1 MQIYMAGIH
10 TDTGKTHVCAAFC
23 AAFKYDYFKLIQAGT
38 PTDSE
43 VIRRFSPNTHIF
55 NEGILL
61 QTPTSPHIAKEIE
74 RIEYEAMQ
82 IKIPKSQNLI
92 IELAGG
98 LFSPIDEKFCMIDYM
113 QNHKLPTIL
122 VAKYYLGSINHILL
136 SIEALRQRHID
147 ILCLVMVGKQ
157 EQQVDSFIQQYS
169 KITIIHLPFFNT
181 TNFMQVVCDFKNI
194 LKDSNLTF

>member
-136 SIEALRQRHID
+136 SMQALHTANIEV
-147 ILCLVMVGKQ
+147 LCIAMLDESTQQKGQKDTKQ
-157 EQQVDSFIQQYS
+157 HAF
-169 KITIIHLPFFNT
+169 P
-181 TNFMQVVCDFKNI
+181 
-194 LKDSNLTF
+194 

>member
-1 MQIYMAGIH
+1 M
-10 TDTGKTHVCAAFC
+10 
-23 AAFKYDYFKLIQAGT
+23 
-38 PTDSE
+38 
-43 VIRRFSPNTHIF
+43 
-55 NEGILL
+55 

-74 RIEYEAMQ
+74 RVEYEAMQ

-136 SIEALRQRHID
+136 SIEALRQRYID